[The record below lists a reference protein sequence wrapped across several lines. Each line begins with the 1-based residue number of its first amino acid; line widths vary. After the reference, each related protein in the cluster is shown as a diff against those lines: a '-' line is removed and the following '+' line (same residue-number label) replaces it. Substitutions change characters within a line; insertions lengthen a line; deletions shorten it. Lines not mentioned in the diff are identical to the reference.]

1 MRNHGNLLYVSTTVK
16 LGIFIAEETYN
27 TSRSFRDGQ
36 YFYQKKSCFMACLD
50 FWEHFALTTLFTTS
64 IYAFTL
70 KLW

>member
-50 FWEHFALTTLFTTS
+50 F
-64 IYAFTL
+64 
-70 KLW
+70 